1 MLKPAIAIASLLV
14 FIDAIKELPATLL
27 LRPLNIETL
36 ATYVYSEA
44 SRGTFENGAVSALFI
59 VLAGT
64 IPAIISVRLFDQRPI
79 KGF

>member
-1 MLKPAIAIASLLV
+1 
-14 FIDAIKELPATLL
+14 L

-64 IPAIISVRLFDQRPI
+64 VPAIISVRLFDQRPI